1 MTSPWRW
8 ALWIVLLLVLT
19 ALVLLDRREEPAVID
34 VAPPRSTP
42 RPALEQSQPL
52 RAVEEPM
59 ILPIRPRGE
68 ARDVGD
74 AFPTRDWSPPPP
86 PAPKA
91 VQAAPPA
98 PSAPPFPYTVFGKKL
113 EDGQW
118 QVFLRRDERILVV
131 KSLDTIENQYRVDE
145 IRPPMMTLT
154 YLPLQLKQSVAIGGV
169 Q

>member
-1 MTSPWRW
+1 M
-8 ALWIVLLLVLT
+8 LLLVVT
-19 ALVLLDRREEPAVID
+19 ALVLLDRREEPAVTD

-42 RPALEQSQPL
+42 RPPAEQIQPL
-52 RAVEEPM
+52 GAAEEAV

-68 ARDVGD
+68 PRDVGD

-86 PAPKA
+86 PAPKT
-91 VQAAPPA
+91 VQAAPPP

-113 EDGQW
+113 EDGEW

-131 KSLDTIENQYRVDE
+131 KSLDTIDNQYRVDE

-154 YLPLQLKQSVAIGGV
+154 YLPLQLKQPVAIGGA